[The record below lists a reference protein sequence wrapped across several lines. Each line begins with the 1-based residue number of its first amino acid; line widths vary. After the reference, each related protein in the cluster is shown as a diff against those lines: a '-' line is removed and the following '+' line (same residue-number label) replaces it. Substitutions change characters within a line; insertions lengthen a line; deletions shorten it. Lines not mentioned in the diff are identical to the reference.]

1 METNKPIRTE
11 ATAFPL
17 LRQFGRDVDWLF
29 DRLGWN
35 AIRPQDPTRAV
46 WTPDLEVLEGKGE
59 FIVRMDVPGLK
70 KKDVTIEITEQE
82 LLLHGERM
90 QQETEERGDRFFRT
104 ERSYGAFSRT
114 VPLPEG
120 VKIDQAKATVLDG
133 VLEVRMPMS
142 PREEHRRRLE
152 IQDAVGEKSTKPTA

>member
-1 METNKPIRTE
+1 MDTSKPVRAE

-35 AIRPQDPTRAV
+35 AIRPQDPTRAF
-46 WTPDLEVLEGKGE
+46 WTPELEVLEGKNE

-82 LLLHGERM
+82 LLLRGERM
-90 QQETEERGDRFFRT
+90 QQTEEHGDRFFRT

-114 VPLPEG
+114 VPLPES
-120 VKIDQAKATVLDG
+120 VKIDQAKASVLDG

-152 IQDAVGEKSTKPTA
+152 IQDAAGEKTSKHMA